1 MQSRE
6 PDRVSQP
13 GNTLGDHAVL
23 IAPGQSQ
30 RQAVVSSGR
39 WTKSSMQV
47 SRTAPSSA
55 ASFRRRSVPTWGKPV
70 LLDQLQH
77 SEFDPGRRA
86 SVGGSTSGEPPAW
99 SVSVYVLAVEVDAPV
114 RGAIRRAIVFRVVL
128 FPRSVR
134 THQSGPS
141 PPVDAEDE
149 APADH
154 RNWRTL
160 VPWIS
165 PGGYRAGSRSF
176 PADRRVRTVAT
187 GRYFLSYAYGREG
200 GRYQGLEQQ
209 AERGMSVSLP
219 LERLCW

>member
-6 PDRVSQP
+6 SDRVSQP
-13 GNTLGDHAVL
+13 GNTLGYH
-23 IAPGQSQ
+23 
-30 RQAVVSSGR
+30 
-39 WTKSSMQV
+39 
-47 SRTAPSSA
+47 
-55 ASFRRRSVPTWGKPV
+55 
-70 LLDQLQH
+70 
-77 SEFDPGRRA
+77 
-86 SVGGSTSGEPPAW
+86 
-99 SVSVYVLAVEVDAPV
+99 
-114 RGAIRRAIVFRVVL
+114 VVL

-160 VPWIS
+160 VPWIN

-209 AERGMSVSLP
+209 AERGMYVRLAASGEAVLVTDRDRVVAEMGPSVSNRSQSVADAHSAELARSGKLKPP
-219 LERLCW
+219 LLAGSGPPRKPPPIGTVDEILRELDRDRAYR